1 MPLEKDNILEFK
13 QCMKSDKMPCI
24 IYADIESFIRKIDE
38 CANNPVNSLI
48 TKIVDHIPTKYS
60 MSRIR
65 GFDHIEDKHTLY
77 HGKDCVK
84 KRCTTLRE
92 HAKNIIDFQK
102 KKVPPVTKEELK
114 SHKDAK
120 VCYIRGERTLKKL
133 SKSLNYR
140 KVRDYCHYTGKYR
153 GAAHH
158 ASNLNFNVP
167 NEISVVFHNVLNCDY
182 HFIINEL
189 ANEFEGQFEC
199 VVEKKENFKPFS
211 VLMINEITKINEDG
225 NESVVN
231 ISYNIK

>member
-13 QCMKSDKMPCI
+13 QCMKSGKMACI
-24 IYADIESFIRKIDE
+24 IYADIESFIRKRDE
-38 CANNPVNSLI
+38 CANNPVNSLT
-48 TKIVDHIPTKYS
+48 TKIFEHIPAEYS
-60 MSRIR
+60 MSRNW
-65 GFDHIEDKHTLY
+65 GFDYIEDKHTLY

-84 KRCTTLRE
+84 KRCITLRE
-92 HAKNIIDFQK
+92 HTKNIIGFEK
-102 KKVPPVTKEELK
+102 KKVSSLTKEELK
-114 SHKDAK
+114 SHQDAK
-120 VCYIRGERTLKKL
+120 VCYICGERTLKKL
-133 SKSLNYR
+133 SKSINYR

-158 ASNLNFNVP
+158 ASNLNFNVL
-167 NEISVVFHNVLNCDY
+167 NEISVVFHNVLICDY

-225 NESVVN
+225 NESVAY

>member
-13 QCMKSDKMPCI
+13 QCMKAGKMACI
-24 IYADIESFIRKIDE
+24 IYADIGSFIRKRDE
-38 CANNPVNSLI
+38 CANNPVNSLT
-48 TKIVDHIPTKYS
+48 TKIVEHIPTEYS
-60 MSRIR
+60 MSRNW
-65 GFDHIEDKHTLY
+65 GFDYIEDKHTLY

-84 KRCTTLRE
+84 KRCITLRE
-92 HAKNIIDFQK
+92 HTKNIIGFEK
-102 KKVPPVTKEELK
+102 KKVSSLTKEELK
-114 SHKDAK
+114 SHQDAK
-120 VCYIRGERTLKKL
+120 VCYICGERTLKKL
-133 SKSLNYR
+133 SKSINYR

-158 ASNLNFNVP
+158 ASNLNFNVL
-167 NEISVVFHNVLNCDY
+167 NEISVVFHNVLICDY

-225 NESVVN
+225 NESVAY

>member
-13 QCMKSDKMPCI
+13 QCMKSGKMACI
-24 IYADIESFIRKIDE
+24 IYADIESFIRKRDE
-38 CANNPVNSLI
+38 CANNPVNSLT
-48 TKIVDHIPTKYS
+48 TKIFEHIPTEYS
-60 MSRIR
+60 MSRNW
-65 GFDHIEDKHTLY
+65 GFDYIEDKHTLY

-84 KRCTTLRE
+84 KRCITLRE
-92 HAKNIIDFQK
+92 HTKNIIGFEK
-102 KKVPPVTKEELK
+102 KKVSSLTKEELK
-114 SHKDAK
+114 SHQDAK
-120 VCYIRGERTLKKL
+120 VCYICGERTLKKL
-133 SKSLNYR
+133 SKSINYR
-140 KVRDYCHYTGKYR
+140 KVRDYCYYTGKYR

-158 ASNLNFNVP
+158 ASNLNFNVL
-167 NEISVVFHNVLNCDY
+167 NEISVVFHNVLICDY

-225 NESVVN
+225 NESVAY

>member
-13 QCMKSDKMPCI
+13 QCMKSGKMACI
-24 IYADIESFIRKIDE
+24 IYADIESFIRKRDE
-38 CANNPVNSLI
+38 CANNPVNSLT
-48 TKIVDHIPTKYS
+48 TKIVEHIPTEYS
-60 MSRIR
+60 MSRNW
-65 GFDHIEDKHTLY
+65 GFDYIEDKHTLY

-84 KRCTTLRE
+84 KRCITLRE
-92 HAKNIIDFQK
+92 HTKNIIGFEK
-102 KKVPPVTKEELK
+102 KKVSSLTKEELK
-114 SHKDAK
+114 SHQDAK
-120 VCYIRGERTLKKL
+120 VCYICGERTLKKL
-133 SKSLNYR
+133 SKSINYR
-140 KVRDYCHYTGKYR
+140 KVRDYFHYTGKYR

-158 ASNLNFNVP
+158 ASNLNFNVL
-167 NEISVVFHNVLNCDY
+167 NEISVVFHNVLICDY

-225 NESVVN
+225 NESVAY